1 MLKSLI
7 TTLLFISLTLLSCSN
22 LAGTDDELYFE
33 IQDSYTFYVSKE
45 KADYAEHNR
54 GEEMSDPFYI
64 EDAWISLADGK
75 KYLNIELVQEE
86 GCSESYPEK
95 YEVIWSGVT
104 ITIYPPQLPLF
115 IGFDNSGCTELE
127 SGVSD
132 ILSID
137 LYDHFDNKEYADSA
151 TYIIVN
157 TSTEEQEPI
166 KVVQSDS
173 QD

>member
-1 MLKSLI
+1 MKPAI
-7 TTLLFISLTLLSCSN
+7 FLSVVICLMAIGCSN
-22 LAGTDDELYFE
+22 PANTEDVTYTEKR
-33 IQDSYTFYVSKE
+33 DSYTFYVSKS
-45 KADYAEHNR
+45 KADYAEQNR
-54 GEEMSDPFYI
+54 GVEVSEPFDI
-64 EDAWISLADGK
+64 EDAWISVADGK
-75 KYLNIELVQEE
+75 KYLNIKMVLEE

-115 IGFDNSGCTELE
+115 IGFDNSGCAELE
-127 SGVSD
+127 RRVSD

-137 LYDHFDNKEYADSA
+137 LYDHFNNKEYADSA
-151 TYIIVN
+151 TYIVVN
-157 TSTEEQEPI
+157 TSTEEQELI